1 MKKIFLVSILVS
13 ILCVSCMTNEEYL
26 DNIKRESIINFLDEY
41 RHECKYEQDNIY
53 WYKSEDKWRE
63 LQNRFADTM
72 TKSITYE
79 KNAGF
84 KISKVDYEKRPSVL
98 MCKTI
103 ANYVSSDG
111 SGEFGEFR
119 KYLIVTSYNIE
130 SDVHIKIGYSLV
142 TPVPSSVIDKDY
154 PYLEDADTCI
164 EMSSSKF
171 EKIKMYKSDLYYLGE
186 FFIYKKNR
194 FKTDMEEKMSK
205 SDSIEMEYTSPS
217 DTMIVE
223 KDSSF
228 FSKDEICQNPDKYPT
243 FVGGTV
249 ALKKFIKSNLEYP
262 PLARQY
268 NISGT
273 VIVSVIVEK
282 DGTISG
288 TKVLQDIG
296 AGCGDAAEQVI
307 NIMPKWNPGTKNGK
321 PVRCLKE
328 ISVIFE
334 N

>member
-1 MKKIFLVSILVS
+1 MKKIFLVSMLIS
-13 ILCVSCMTNEEYL
+13 ILCSSCMTNEEYM
-26 DNIKRESIINFLDEY
+26 DGMKRESIINFIYEY
-41 RHECKYEQDNIY
+41 EYKCKYEQDNVD

-63 LQNRFADTM
+63 LQHQFADTM
-72 TKSITYE
+72 TKSISFA

-84 KISKVDYEKRPSVL
+84 KFSKIDYEERPSVL

-103 ANYVSSDG
+103 ANYVSSDE
-111 SGEFGEFR
+111 SGEFGEFK
-119 KYLIVTSYNIE
+119 KYLIVTSYDIE
-130 SDVHIKIGYSLV
+130 SDVHIKIGYSLI

-164 EMSSSKF
+164 ELSSSKF

-194 FKTDMEEKMSK
+194 FKTDMTEKMSK

-217 DTMIVE
+217 DSMIVE

-228 FSKDEICQNPDKYPT
+228 FSKDKICQNPDKYPT

-268 NISGT
+268 NISGE

-288 TKVLQDIG
+288 IKVLQDIG
-296 AGCGDAAEQVI
+296 AGCGDAAIQVI
-307 NIMPKWNPGTKNGK
+307 NSMPKWNPGTKNGQ